1 MIVDLLSNW
10 AERTPDAAFV
20 VTDDG
25 SYSYA
30 EIRSHTLRM
39 AARLDEAGIGRG
51 DHVAL
56 VAGNSAGF
64 LVSWFAINALGGVA
78 VTLNNQLKAADTDY
92 LLTQSDSRLIVADR
106 PWIAAHI
113 GQLCPEARDLP
124 LICMEADATFFAG
137 LASYRERDAVSC
149 APDEVCTIL
158 YTSGT
163 TGLPK
168 GVMCTHA
175 AYVACGR
182 HSARILGLTPSDRTF
197 VFMPLFHTNP
207 QTYAVMSAL
216 YTGSSLA
223 LRQKFSATSFFDDAR
238 RLGAT
243 GCTFVG
249 TVLAILAARYSE
261 PQKNHAMR
269 YCIGGGTTEELART
283 VHERFGLFVHELYG
297 MTETGGWVSGS
308 PAHEHRVGANGKV
321 RDDMEVQIVDADDR
335 KVPTGTRGE
344 IVVRPKDPYVILVGY
359 YNKPEQMISAC
370 RNLWFHTGD
379 IGSFDEDGFLYF
391 HGRAKELIRRG
402 GEMIAPIVIE
412 QRLRTMGGV
421 LDCAAVGVPDDIMGE
436 EIKLVIVASEPF
448 AARKVREHLA
458 ETLPHMF
465 LPRYVE
471 FVEHIP
477 RTESEK
483 VLRRELVYV
492 DERVTDLLKERPVAD
507 G

>member
-1 MIVDLLSNW
+1 MIVDLLEKW
-10 AERTPDAAFV
+10 AQRTPDAVCV
-20 VTDDG
+20 VTDDNN
-25 SYSYA
+25 YSYA
-30 EIRSHTLRM
+30 QIKSLTLRM
-39 AARLDEAGIGRG
+39 AARLHEAGIDRA

-64 LVSWFAINALGGVA
+64 LVSWFAVNALGAVA
-78 VTLNNQLKAADTDY
+78 VTLNNQLKDADTGY
-92 LLTQSDSRLIVADR
+92 LLTQADSKLVIVDR
-106 PWIAAHI
+106 PWMDTHM
-113 GQLCPEARDLP
+113 GELCSEARDLP
-124 LICMEADATFFAG
+124 IICMKSDAAFFAELEPYG
-137 LASYRERDAVSC
+137 ERPAVSC

-158 YTSGT
+158 YTSGA

-182 HSARILGLTPSDRTF
+182 HSARILELTQSDRTF

-216 YTGSSLA
+216 YSGGSLA
-223 LRQKFSATSFFDDAR
+223 LRQKFSAKSFFEDAR

-249 TVLAILAARYSE
+249 TVLAILAARY
-261 PQKNHAMR
+261 PKPHKDHGMR

-283 VHERFGLFVHELYG
+283 VHERFGMFVHELYG

-308 PAHEHRVGANGKV
+308 PMREHRVGANGKV
-321 RDDMEVQIVDADDR
+321 RDDMDVQIVDANDR
-335 KVPTGTRGE
+335 KVRTGTRGE
-344 IVVRPKDPYVILVGY
+344 IVVRPREPYVILVGY
-359 YNKPEQMISAC
+359 YNKPEQMVSAC

-379 IGSFDEDGFLYF
+379 IGSFDEHGFLYF
-391 HGRAKELIRRG
+391 HGRSKELIRRG

-412 QRLRTMGGV
+412 QRLRTMTGV
-421 LDCAAVGVPDDIMGE
+421 LDCAAVGVPDAIMGE
-436 EIKLVIVASEPF
+436 EIKLVVVASEPL
-448 AARKVREHLA
+448 APAKIREHLA
-458 ETLPHMF
+458 ETFPPMF

-471 FVEHIP
+471 FMERIP

-483 VLRRELVYV
+483 ILRRELAYV
-492 DERVTDLLKERPVAD
+492 NENVMDLLK
-507 G
+507 